1 MLPLFLHPRA
11 EDASFVTLPVA
22 AIMSGYI
29 SIPRLSSNAAPLL
42 LKS

>member
-11 EDASFVTLPVA
+11 KDAPFITLSVA
-22 AIMSGYI
+22 AIMLAYI
-29 SIPRLSSNAAPLL
+29 SIPRLSSNADPQL